1 MVNFLPTITTLPTDT
16 WVETTWEDFI
26 AFADDPTL
34 VNAKFYYDEGWMR
47 VEMSALGS
55 AHGQDN
61 SIISTLVILYAIAK
75 NIPIKGLTNTS
86 FRKRKIRE
94 SQPDIAFYIGENLR
108 FPPRNNS
115 PVNLDEIDPPTLV
128 VEIAASSLEDDSE
141 RKLKLYQRLG
151 VQEYWVVDVS
161 NNQVIA
167 NCLSKT
173 KNTPI
178 RTSQVLPGLNI
189 DIIEEALLRSH
200 TEDDVTVS
208 RWLMGQ
214 FNQTL

>member
-1 MVNFLPTITTLPTDT
+1 MVNFLPVITTLPTDS

-61 SIISTLVILYAIAK
+61 TIVTQLIHLYAIIK

-108 FPPRNNS
+108 FPPRNNA

-141 RKLKLYQRLG
+141 RKLKLYQRSG
-151 VQEYWVVDVS
+151 VQEYWVVDV
-161 NNQVIA
+161 NNSKVIA
-167 NCLSKT
+167 K
-173 KNTPI
+173 
-178 RTSQVLPGLNI
+178 
-189 DIIEEALLRSH
+189 
-200 TEDDVTVS
+200 
-208 RWLMGQ
+208 
-214 FNQTL
+214 

>member
-1 MVNFLPTITTLPTDT
+1 MVNFSPVLTTLPLDT
-16 WVETTWEDFI
+16 WVETTWDDFI

-34 VNAKFYYDEGWMR
+34 ANAKFYFEQGWMR

-61 SIISTLVILYAIAK
+61 SIVSTLVILYAIAK
-75 NIPIKGLTNTS
+75 NIPIKELTNTS
-86 FRKRKIRE
+86 FRKRRIRE

-108 FPPRNNS
+108 FPPRNNA

-151 VQEYWVVDVS
+151 VREYWVIDVS
-161 NNQVIA
+161 NSKVIA
-167 NCLSKT
+167 NFLST
-173 KNTPI
+173 EQTTPI
-178 RTSQVLPGLNI
+178 RVSQVLPGLAI
-189 DIIEEALLRSH
+189 DIVEQALVRSQS
-200 TEDDVTVS
+200 EDDVSVS
-208 RWLMGQ
+208 RWLITQ
-214 FNQTL
+214 FATNP